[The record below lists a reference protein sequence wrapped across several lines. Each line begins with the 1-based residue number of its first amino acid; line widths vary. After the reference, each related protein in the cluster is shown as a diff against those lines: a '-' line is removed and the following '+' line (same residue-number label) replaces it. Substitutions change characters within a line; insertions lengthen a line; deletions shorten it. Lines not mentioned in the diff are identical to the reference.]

1 MVIMM
6 QVSFRQ
12 MILLSCLK
20 KLNGERTIYS
30 IYHLLQ
36 GKKSSQTIQDA
47 HLFGLSRFF
56 YLEPA
61 LTREELDI
69 QGAALKASGFIT
81 ETEEQR
87 FILTEQGEVALE
99 EALVHTPIPDHLNG
113 WKYGR
118 TGTSLWER
126 LSLVIQVISHL
137 QHRETKYIPVQRKP
151 ETLLW
156 VKDFLKI
163 HALSRH
169 ELAKKLFKELTD
181 CLESKKTINPA
192 LFVIRLSGSGHIGLT
207 ETQAARKM
215 NLDPVYYH
223 YQFLNI
229 LHYLAAEMEDNI
241 ERYPILSVF
250 LDRQAAEPLTH
261 STKKTYSLLQQGL
274 SLDDIIDIRRLK
286 QSTIEDH
293 LVELALHL
301 PQFAINEYV
310 NREKQQQIKQAIILA
325 NTKQLRE
332 IRKYAPETSY
342 FEIRLVLAK
351 FGDDIC

>member
-6 QVSFRQ
+6 QISFRQ

-56 YLEPA
+56 NTEPS
-61 LTREELDI
+61 LTREELWI
-69 QGAALKASGFIT
+69 QGAALKASGYIT
-81 ETEEQR
+81 EPEEQH
-87 FILTEQGEVALE
+87 FILTEQGEAALE
-99 EALVHTPIPDHLNG
+99 EALVHTPIPIFLNG

-118 TGTSLWER
+118 TGTLLWER
-126 LSLVIQVISHL
+126 LSLAIQVISHL

-156 VKDFLKI
+156 VKDFLKM
-163 HALSRH
+163 HTLSRN
-169 ELAKKLFKELTD
+169 ELARRLFMELTS
-181 CLESKKTINPA
+181 CLEDERTINPA
-192 LFVIRLSGSGHIGLT
+192 IFVIRLSGYGHIGLT
-207 ETQAARKM
+207 ETQAAQKM

-223 YQFLNI
+223 YQFLNV
-229 LHYLAAEMEDNI
+229 LHYLAAEMDGKI
-241 ERYPILSVF
+241 EKYPILSVF
-250 LDRQAAEPLTH
+250 LDRQAAEPLTY
-261 STKKTYSLLQQGL
+261 STKKTYALLQQGL
-274 SLDDIIDIRRLK
+274 LLDDIISIRRLK

-293 LVELALHL
+293 LVELALQL
-301 PQFAINEYV
+301 PQFSIDEYV
-310 NREKQQQIKQAIILA
+310 TADHQQQIRQAIIAA

-332 IRKYAPETSY
+332 IRKYAPEASY

-351 FGDDIC
+351 FGDEIC